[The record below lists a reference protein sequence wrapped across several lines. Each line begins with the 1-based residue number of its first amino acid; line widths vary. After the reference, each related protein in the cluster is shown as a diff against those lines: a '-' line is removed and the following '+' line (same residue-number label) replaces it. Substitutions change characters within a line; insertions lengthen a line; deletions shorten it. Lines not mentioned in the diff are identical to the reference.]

1 MRTLDNRAI
10 LDLGDTNNITISGS
24 LSSLAIS
31 QTDENDTTY
40 ALFPTALNSPPII
53 TSGIAD
59 ASIPQ
64 IKPIQAVDR
73 GEYRLYVNSDSTVRV
88 ISGQTIKFR
97 VEAIQPNTLNVE
109 NGIPKIIPAL
119 SRLSYL
125 WRKDGV
131 EITNTPSSSLSQFII
146 SGSELTLRNIDPT
159 FTGLYSCDVIN
170 DISTTVSEDIDL
182 EVIDIES
189 DIYFLSNQITN
200 PFLLNGTDGWT
211 NVVGEVQA
219 KQLSKQPT
227 ENFKIVNDIESFGYT
242 TDMFYPRPYQLNFT
256 DIKGFNTNNLVNG
269 GGYLSRQKVNYYQN
283 GETPIVSAYQ
293 DIDLT
298 DIQEYIQNSIYGVKG
313 VRAIFT
319 CYIGNAVTR
328 FLHSEYVASLER
340 RRNKKSYWLSKPR
353 LSVENWLVAGPPELS
368 EQVEVIREEYDLDN
382 RVRSQVLDLTT
393 NGVQE
398 QSSIILLDP
407 WTKAI
412 QSKFGQKVSPQ
423 SKGDRH
429 DAIILANDQLFQSDS
444 NKNTLGQYVEHNKVV
459 IDKLN
464 FNTTKIRIRINF
476 SMYDPRLTELDE
488 KFYDTSNELYDI
500 VSFQKTWKTGT
511 YEESADNFIAN
522 QMWPDE
528 TKAIQKKIPKSGVSR
543 GLVTGLNLNLI
554 PLIDNNRDNHY
565 TKSIGQVMSN
575 NISFVPNTLQPPQNP
590 IAFRMFLNSIR

>member
-1 MRTLDNRAI
+1 M
-10 LDLGDTNNITISGS
+10 
-24 LSSLAIS
+24 
-31 QTDENDTTY
+31 
-40 ALFPTALNSPPII
+40 
-53 TSGIAD
+53 
-59 ASIPQ
+59 
-64 IKPIQAVDR
+64 
-73 GEYRLYVNSDSTVRV
+73 
-88 ISGQTIKFR
+88 
-97 VEAIQPNTLNVE
+97 
-109 NGIPKIIPAL
+109 
-119 SRLSYL
+119 
-125 WRKDGV
+125 
-131 EITNTPSSSLSQFII
+131 NTPSSSLSQFIV
-146 SGSELTLRNIDPT
+146 SGSQLTLRNIDPT
-159 FTGLYSCDVIN
+159 FTGLYSCDVNN

-211 NVVGEVQA
+211 SVVGEVQA

-256 DIKGFNTNNLVNG
+256 DIKGFNTNNLVGG
-269 GGYLSRQKVNYYQN
+269 GGYLSRQKINYYQN

-328 FLHSEYVASLER
+328 FLHSEYVSSLER

-353 LSVENWLVAGPPELS
+353 LSVENWLVAGPPELN
-368 EQVEVIREEYDLDN
+368 ERVEVIIEEYDLDN
-382 RVRSQVLDLTT
+382 RLRSRVLNLTT
-393 NGVQE
+393 NNVQE
-398 QSSIILLDP
+398 QSNIILLDP

-423 SKGDRH
+423 SKGDKH
-429 DAIILANDQLFQSDS
+429 DAVILASNQLFQND
-444 NKNTLGQYVEHNKVV
+444 NDKNTLGQYVEHNKVV

-476 SMYDPRLTELDE
+476 YMFDVRLSDLDE
-488 KFYDTSNELYDI
+488 RFYDSSNELYDI
-500 VSFQKTWKTGT
+500 IGWQKTWKTKT
-511 YEESADNFIAN
+511 YEESANKFIIN
-522 QMWPDE
+522 EMWPD
-528 TKAIQKKIPKSGVSR
+528 KSLPIQKKIPKSGVSR

-554 PLIDNNRDNHY
+554 PLIDSNRDSHY
-565 TKSIGQVMSN
+565 TNSIGQV
-575 NISFVPNTLQPPQNP
+575 ISDIKSTVSNTLQPNQSPTAFQN
-590 IAFRMFLNSIR
+590 FLNSIR